1 MIRVLS
7 RLISAVALAG
17 SVVFSSQAAFIT
29 VNGSTLEV
37 EAVNINEISALSF
50 NNLYGNSQFSANTG
64 WEIANEMITFI
75 AEFNNQ
81 FAIYSIFSD
90 RFDSDTGTAGS
101 LTFSASGEGTMIF
114 RDDPGESTLGDT
126 VLYNWAADRTD
137 GLIWG
142 TFPED
147 GISTIHTFTDVVG
160 LNGITVYSFDDNNI
174 PFVAGTFD
182 FDDNGAVISYAS
194 VNAPATYGL
203 LMLAL
208 CAMSVRARKRQRK

>member
-7 RLISAVALAG
+7 RLLSAIALAG
-17 SVVFSSQAAFIT
+17 SVAFSCQAALIT
-29 VNGSTLEV
+29 VNGTSLNV
-37 EAVNINEISALSF
+37 NAVNINEISATSF
-50 NNLYGNSQFSANTG
+50 NNLYGNSQFGANTG

-90 RFDSDTGTAGS
+90 RFDANTGTAGS
-101 LTFSASGEGTMIF
+101 LTFSASGDGVMTF
-114 RDDPGESTLGDT
+114 RDDPGETTLGDT

-142 TFPED
+142 TFPAS
-147 GISTIHTFTDVVG
+147 GINTVHTFSDVSG

-182 FDDNGAVISYAS
+182 FIDNGAVIRYSS
-194 VNAPATYGL
+194 VSAPASLGL
-203 LMLAL
+203 MAVAL
-208 CAMSVRARKRQRK
+208 CTIWLRCQRRLR